1 MIKVGLRDA
10 NMHFSKYI
18 KLARQGKEV
27 IVTDRGAP
35 IAVIKP
41 IVRKRTVAEKVRMLE
56 EQGIL
61 KQVVKKEMHLAKLI
75 TIGGEPL
82 SKTVMK
88 ERDER

>member
-10 NMHFSKYI
+10 NMHFSRYI
-18 KLARQGKEV
+18 KLARQGNEV
-27 IVTDRGAP
+27 VVTDRGAP

-41 IVRKRTVAEKVRMLE
+41 IARKRTIEERVRTLE

-61 KQVVKKEMHLAKLI
+61 RQAVKKEIALTKLI

-82 SKTVMK
+82 SKTVMR